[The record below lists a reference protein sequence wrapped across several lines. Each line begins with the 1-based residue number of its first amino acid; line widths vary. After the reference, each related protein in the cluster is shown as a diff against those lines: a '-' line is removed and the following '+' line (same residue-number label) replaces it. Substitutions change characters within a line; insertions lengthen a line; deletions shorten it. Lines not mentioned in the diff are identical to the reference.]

1 MIINTEIF
9 DKVIVD
15 PLTQTLKREP
25 WFVLF
30 HVPWCLFCQ
39 DILEDWEK
47 FYSYRFIHT
56 TLNLGKIDCTDNE
69 AKPLCVQYEIG
80 AYPTIL
86 YFAED
91 NRWYEYLPNQKLDDI
106 PEWIMDKSYLDE
118 KNYQGN
124 LKDMVRP
131 EWYEMAYKN
140 LQMIIQ
146 NNLDKIDRAF
156 EENGMRQVPVPV
168 RYISVLLSFIL
179 PVLTALYMA
188 CQKDQVEESRNKQTS

>member
-1 MIINTEIF
+1 
-9 DKVIVD
+9 
-15 PLTQTLKREP
+15 
-25 WFVLF
+25 
-30 HVPWCLFCQ
+30 
-39 DILEDWEK
+39 
-47 FYSYRFIHT
+47 
-56 TLNLGKIDCTDNE
+56 
-69 AKPLCVQYEIG
+69 
-80 AYPTIL
+80 
-86 YFAED
+86 
-91 NRWYEYLPNQKLDDI
+91 
-106 PEWIMDKSYLDE
+106 MDKSYLDE

-188 CQKDQVEESRNKQTS
+188 C